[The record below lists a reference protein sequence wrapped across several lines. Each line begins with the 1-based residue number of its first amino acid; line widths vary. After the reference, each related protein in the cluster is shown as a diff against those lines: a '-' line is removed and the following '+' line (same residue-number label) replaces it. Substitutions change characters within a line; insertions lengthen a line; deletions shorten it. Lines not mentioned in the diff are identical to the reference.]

1 MSSWIPDSGPICARC
16 SHALPP
22 EALICDRCHALVHSG
37 EVERL
42 AAQARALE
50 AKSLLKEARE
60 RWLAILPLLPYD
72 SKQAEW
78 IRDHARQLESAAP
91 MAQQP
96 QAPGTKN
103 PWAKRLAPLAPIAV
117 LLAKFKS
124 VIVLL
129 PKLQFFFSFASFIGL
144 YWALWGPKF
153 GIGFALLVLI
163 HEMGHY
169 IDIKRRGLPANMPV
183 FFPGLGAYVRWQ
195 AMGVPLETRAAI
207 SLAGPL
213 AGTLAAAVCALVWR
227 QTGDPLWAALAR
239 VSAWLNL
246 LNLIPIWIFDGAQA
260 AKALRKTEILLV
272 SLVATAL
279 GYATHETL
287 LYLVAA
293 GGVLQ
298 ITMRVVTLMLER
310 RKPKEM
316 VTLGLEQRMP
326 VPGTVV
332 SAPEDLGAT
341 RRESHGIAAYYLAVL
356 TALGL
361 LLWLV
366 PGHGNGVR

>member
-1 MSSWIPDSGPICARC
+1 
-16 SHALPP
+16 LPP
-22 EALICDRCHALVHSG
+22 EALSCDRCHTLVHAD
-37 EVERL
+37 EMERL

-50 AKSLLKEARE
+50 AKSLLGEARE

-103 PWAKRLAPLAPIAV
+103 PWAKRLAPLAPLAV
-117 LLAKFKS
+117 LLSKFKGF
-124 VIVLL
+124 LL
-129 PKLQFFFSFASFIGL
+129 LVPKLQFLFSFATFIGL

-153 GIGFALLVLI
+153 GVGFAVLVLI

-195 AMGVPLETRAAI
+195 AMGVSLETRAAI

-246 LNLIPIWIFDGAQA
+246 LNLIPVWIFDGAQA
-260 AKALRKTEILLV
+260 ARALRNTEILLL
-272 SLVATAL
+272 SLVASAL

-287 LYLVAA
+287 FYFVA
-293 GGVLQ
+293 GGAVLQ
-298 ITMRVVTLMLER
+298 VLMRLGAVMLGR

-316 VTLGLEQRMP
+316 ITLGLEQRVQ

-332 SAPEDLGAT
+332 SSAPDDLGAT

-366 PGHGNGVR
+366 PGQGTGVH

>member
-1 MSSWIPDSGPICARC
+1 M
-16 SHALPP
+16 
-22 EALICDRCHALVHSG
+22 CDRCHALVHAG

-144 YWALWGPKF
+144 YWALWGAKF
-153 GIGFALLVLI
+153 GIGFAVLVLI

-169 IDIKRRGLPANMPV
+169 IDIKRRGLPADMPV

-195 AMGVPLETRAAI
+195 ALGVSLETRAAV
-207 SLAGPL
+207 SLAGPA
-213 AGTLAAAVCALVWR
+213 AGCLAAGVCALIWY
-227 QTGDPLWAALAR
+227 QTHDPFWAALAR
-239 VSAWLNL
+239 VGAWFNA
-246 LNLIPIWIFDGAQA
+246 LNLIPVWIFDGASA
-260 AKALRKTEILLV
+260 ARALGRSECLLLLLA
-272 SLVATAL
+272 SAGF
-279 GYATHETL
+279 GYATHEGIF
-287 LYLVAA
+287 YFVAA
-293 GGVLQ
+293 GSLWPLFATLLVPKSQLQ
-298 ITMRVVTLMLER
+298 EVA
-310 RKPKEM
+310 
-316 VTLGLEQRMP
+316 TLGAGQVAVSSMP
-326 VPGTVV
+326 
-332 SAPEDLGAT
+332 GAT
-341 RRESHGIAAYYLAVL
+341 PDITGPTPLR
-356 TALGL
+356 
-361 LLWLV
+361 
-366 PGHGNGVR
+366 